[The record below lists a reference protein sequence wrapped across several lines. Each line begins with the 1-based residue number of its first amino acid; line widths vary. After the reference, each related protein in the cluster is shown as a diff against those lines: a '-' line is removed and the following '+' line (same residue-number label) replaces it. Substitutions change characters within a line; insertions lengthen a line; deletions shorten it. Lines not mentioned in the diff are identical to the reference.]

1 MCAMWQTQT
10 VSDFRVWLTLVLLAA
25 VAYPTLT
32 AASILILV
40 QNLFTP
46 GFDSPVTFQVTL

>member
-40 QNLFTP
+40 QTLFTP